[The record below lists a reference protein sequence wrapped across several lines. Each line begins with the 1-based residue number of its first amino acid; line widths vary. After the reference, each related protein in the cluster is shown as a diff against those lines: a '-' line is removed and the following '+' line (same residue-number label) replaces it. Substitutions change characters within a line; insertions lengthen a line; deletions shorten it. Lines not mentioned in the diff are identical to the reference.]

1 MEWLRRAIASIAALF
16 GGQSDHPVDDD
27 ERDRMRGANAA
38 NTGANAANV
47 GADAS
52 SMPMNVSGSPDD
64 RDEADSGDEGG
75 GDDGGDGGGG
85 DD

>member
-1 MEWLRRAIASIAALF
+1 MDWLRRAIAALF
-16 GGQSDHPVDDD
+16 GGGQSDHPVDDD

-38 NTGANAANV
+38 NT